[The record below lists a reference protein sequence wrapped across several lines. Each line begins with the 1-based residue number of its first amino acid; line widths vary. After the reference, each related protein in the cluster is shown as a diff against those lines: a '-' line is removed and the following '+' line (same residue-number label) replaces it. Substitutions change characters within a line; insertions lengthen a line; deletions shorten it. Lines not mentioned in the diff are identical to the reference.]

1 MDFEGG
7 NDKKFAVLAYE
18 LIGTCVFMYTIL
30 ITGVS
35 AAGAYAGAFEGM
47 YFCLLLITWKVSG
60 GHFNP
65 ALTVSTFISKKKFKE
80 NAALL
85 ILMVAGQLVG
95 AFLGWFWAWL
105 TLMDK
110 DY

>member
-18 LIGTCVFMYTIL
+18 LLGTCLFTYSIL
-30 ITGVS
+30 IMSSSGVVGINS
-35 AAGAYAGAFEGM
+35 SM

-65 ALTVSTFISKKKFKE
+65 ALTVSTFIAKKNFGG
-80 NAALL
+80 NAVLL
-85 ILMVAGQLVG
+85 GLMIGGQVVG
-95 AFLGWFWAWL
+95 AFMGLFWAWL